1 MVAANES
8 VQVPIEVRTATQA
21 KFLPQW
27 ILASL
32 SGFALVVFIGGGI
45 FQGLDINQYAVGG
58 AAGTLM
64 GLLQWLVLRRHMP
77 SIADFKWV
85 WLTTISWIVGFSV
98 GFFVGESVPSHSY
111 LAGFSGGSTGGFVGG
126 ALAGL
131 LQWRFIFRD
140 RIPFSAWWVT
150 VSTIGW
156 GLGFAVGYS
165 LLLGGILESGV
176 SYQVG
181 IVMSLFVGPLIGIIA
196 GVMTGI
202 ALRRLIAQGERLEAL
217 GIRADS

>member
-1 MVAANES
+1 MAAVSES
-8 VQVPIEVRTATQA
+8 VQAPVVASTTDQA
-21 KFLPQW
+21 KFLPRW
-27 ILASL
+27 IVASL
-32 SGFALVVFIGGGI
+32 IGFALVVFIGGGI

-64 GLLQWLVLRRHMP
+64 GLLQWLVLRKHMP

-131 LQWRFIFRD
+131 LQWYFILRH
-140 RIPFSAWWVT
+140 RIPYSAWWIA

-156 GLGFAVGYS
+156 GAGFAVGYS

-176 SYQVG
+176 SYPVG
-181 IVMSLFVGPLIGIIA
+181 IVLSIFVGPLIGIIA
-196 GVMTGI
+196 GAMTGM
-202 ALRRLIAQGERLEAL
+202 ALPKLIAQGEELAAL
-217 GIRADS
+217 GVRPN